1 MICSQAGDRVP
12 SVDLYED
19 NPTNKVNV
27 ADLFKGKKGI
37 LFAVPGAFTPGCS
50 KKQRQLLDIFADHL
64 ITVVVHGRLLQ
75 GLWFT
80 LSLVMTQHRQ
90 THSLAV
96 ELSLPTLFCDL
107 RSVSIDTPNSPF
119 DSGPI
124 TSSLCSRD
132 TPNSPFDSLVLSQVV
147 RDTPN
152 SPFDSVRD
160 TPNCP
165 FDSLVLSQV
174 VRDTPNCPFDSL
186 VLSLVSVF
194 QTHLPGYVTKAEE
207 LKGKGI
213 QEIVCVSVNDP
224 FVMSA
229 WGKEHGANGKVR
241 MLADPSAAFAKALD
255 LQVDLP
261 PLGGVRSKRYSMV
274 VEDCVIKT
282 LNVEPD
288 GTGLSCSLAD
298 KIPV

>member
-1 MICSQAGDRVP
+1 MFHFHKLSINVTYLTSLKLLRRTFISSSSRMVKSNYSLFCSQAGDRVP

-19 NPTNKVNV
+19 NPTNKVNA

-50 KKQRQLLDIFADHL
+50 K
-64 ITVVVHGRLLQ
+64 
-75 GLWFT
+75 
-80 LSLVMTQHRQ
+80 
-90 THSLAV
+90 
-96 ELSLPTLFCDL
+96 
-107 RSVSIDTPNSPF
+107 
-119 DSGPI
+119 
-124 TSSLCSRD
+124 
-132 TPNSPFDSLVLSQVV
+132 
-147 RDTPN
+147 
-152 SPFDSVRD
+152 
-160 TPNCP
+160 
-165 FDSLVLSQV
+165 
-174 VRDTPNCPFDSL
+174 
-186 VLSLVSVF
+186 
-194 QTHLPGYVTKAEE
+194 THLPGYVTKAEE

-229 WGKEHGANGKVR
+229 WGKEHGANGKVHVHNAR
-241 MLADPSAAFAKALD
+241 LYPSAAFAKALD

-274 VEDCVIKT
+274 VEDGVIKT